1 MDGAQD
7 LSGKEQE
14 SVCLRYVDHD
24 LIVHEEFV
32 GMYEVSVTT
41 GENLAKVLK
50 DVLLRLNLS
59 ITGLRGQAY
68 DGAANMAGIYSGA
81 QAIIK
86 ESQPLALYVHCGL
99 HCVNLITQHACTSP
113 VIRDSLQ
120 WVHEVGGLFRQS
132 VKMKSI
138 FQDISESESGSITAI
153 RPLCPTRWTVR
164 IRAVLKQ
171 YQPMLLALEEMSCG
185 HSVSACRAN
194 GLSDRFQKGNVLLG
208 LLLALEVTEELECLN
223 ASLQSRSQTV
233 DGMLAAVNCVKDTI
247 AKKRTEDAFQ
257 SVYDKATQMS
267 NSLNLSPIE
276 MPRVRN
282 PPKRFSTCS
291 YLFCRILQGRIF
303 LRSQRHFWQ
312 F

>member
-1 MDGAQD
+1 MDGTQD

-50 DVLLRLNLS
+50 DVLLRRNLS

-68 DGAANMAGIYSGA
+68 DGAANLAGKYSGA

-86 ESQPLALYVHCGL
+86 ESQPLALYVHCGP
-99 HCVNLITQHACTSP
+99 HCVNLITQHACTSSP

-120 WVHEVGGLFRQS
+120 WVHEVGGLFHQS

-138 FQDISESESGSITAI
+138 LQDISKSESGSITAI

-164 IRAVLKQ
+164 TSAIRAVLKQ
-171 YQPMLLALEEMSCG
+171 YQPMLLALEEMSSG
-185 HSVSACRAN
+185 HSVS
-194 GLSDRFQKGNVLLG
+194 
-208 LLLALEVTEELECLN
+208 
-223 ASLQSRSQTV
+223 
-233 DGMLAAVNCVKDTI
+233 
-247 AKKRTEDAFQ
+247 
-257 SVYDKATQMS
+257 
-267 NSLNLSPIE
+267 
-276 MPRVRN
+276 
-282 PPKRFSTCS
+282 
-291 YLFCRILQGRIF
+291 LQGKWF
-303 LRSQRHFWQ
+303 V
-312 F
+312 